1 MKGKRVIEL
10 LNEITSEEHRTL
22 ILFCR
27 ESKDKRLQILYKVL
41 KNKIKYLDDFS
52 NLLAIETKHQFK
64 DKNNLE
70 IDHIC
75 RRNLDY
81 YATVIENIIIQSHV
95 TADQKL
101 RNIIIA
107 ESLEKTSNPFLL
119 EYYYEKAYQQAH
131 LLSDSYIE
139 IKAIRGKIRLKFNAQ
154 TEKSFREAVVLN
166 NQLKNDIDFFYHE
179 KNVDY
184 YNNLSNM
191 YIDSHLLIN
200 IDKEKLSTELE
211 NLKDQCNFIAL
222 KIGYIISL
230 ARLSFKDDNY
240 FKHIN
245 AAYELLNESNSIEL
259 INKNIL
265 ERKILFLEL
274 IIGFYFNKNQ
284 HSLFVTIN
292 RILTINLENKFI
304 DNNTMFHYLLLLV
317 LNEKTEDAIFILNK
331 EKHYFKGTNKAL
343 KEFIFSLVYYK
354 ENQLKKCL
362 KIINNLS
369 YSENYFIALF
379 SKLFCIKIHIELKN
393 IELSNSLI
401 YNTERFI
408 KRNSDKFTVYDS
420 SLFIISRFKEKTK
433 HKTLPKSTF
442 NTPSLSPFHLFLLQ

>member
-1 MKGKRVIEL
+1 M
-10 LNEITSEEHRTL
+10 
-22 ILFCR
+22 
-27 ESKDKRLQILYKVL
+27 
-41 KNKIKYLDDFS
+41 
-52 NLLAIETKHQFK
+52 
-64 DKNNLE
+64 
-70 IDHIC
+70 
-75 RRNLDY
+75 
-81 YATVIENIIIQSHV
+81 
-95 TADQKL
+95 
-101 RNIIIA
+101 
-107 ESLEKTSNPFLL
+107 
-119 EYYYEKAYQQAH
+119 
-131 LLSDSYIE
+131 
-139 IKAIRGKIRLKFNAQ
+139 
-154 TEKSFREAVVLN
+154 LN

-200 IDKEKLSTELE
+200 IDKEKLSAELE

-317 LNEKTEDAIFILNK
+317 LNEKQKTR
-331 EKHYFKGTNKAL
+331 
-343 KEFIFSLVYYK
+343 
-354 ENQLKKCL
+354 
-362 KIINNLS
+362 
-369 YSENYFIALF
+369 YSF
-379 SKLFCIKIHIELKN
+379 
-393 IELSNSLI
+393 
-401 YNTERFI
+401 
-408 KRNSDKFTVYDS
+408 
-420 SLFIISRFKEKTK
+420 
-433 HKTLPKSTF
+433 
-442 NTPSLSPFHLFLLQ
+442 